1 MIKLEGVNLILNG
14 EHILKDINLH
24 IKSGEFVLLK
34 GVSGSGKTSLLS
46 IISALQKPT
55 DGKVEVDGK
64 LITKLPD
71 LHLSTFRLNSIGIVF
86 QDFNLI
92 DYLSVEE
99 NILSALIPTKISKK
113 EAKAKVEKALNLA
126 NISHKAKV
134 NIKDLS
140 GGERQRVAIARA
152 LVNDAKILICDEPT
166 ANLDTK
172 NSLQFIKLLKELN
185 SLGKTII
192 VATHDT
198 IFEEN
203 GNFRVV
209 NVRDGEIVD

>member
-1 MIKLEGVNLILNG
+1 MIKLESLNLILNG
-14 EHILKDINLH
+14 EHILKDITLH

-46 IISALQKPT
+46 IISTLQKPT
-55 DGKVEVDGK
+55 SGKV
-64 LITKLPD
+64 LIDEQVVSKLPD
-71 LHLSTFRLNSIGIVF
+71 LHISNFRLNSVGIVF

-92 DYLSVEE
+92 DYLSVED

-126 NISHKAKV
+126 NISHKAKA

-140 GGERQRVAIARA
+140 GGEKQRVAIARA

-185 SLGKTII
+185 GLGKTII

-209 NVRDGEIVD
+209 NVRDGEIL

>member
-14 EHILKDINLH
+14 EHILKDINLY
-24 IKSGEFVLLK
+24 IKGGKFVLLK

-71 LHLSTFRLNSIGIVF
+71 LHLSSFRLNSIGIVF

-126 NISHKAKV
+126 NISHKAKA

-140 GGERQRVAIARA
+140 GGEKQRVAIARA

-172 NSLQFIKLLKELN
+172 NSLQFIELLKELN

-192 VATHDT
+192 VATHDS

-209 NVRDGEIVD
+209 NVRDGEIIS

>member
-24 IKSGEFVLLK
+24 IKGGEFVLLK

-55 DGKVEVDGK
+55 NGKVEVDGK

-126 NISHKAKV
+126 NISHKAKA

-140 GGERQRVAIARA
+140 GGEKQRVAIARA

-192 VATHDT
+192 VATHDS

-209 NVRDGEIVD
+209 NVRDGEIL